1 MRAAA
6 IASLLLVTGL
16 MAGCWM
22 KLYPPIA
29 YLERTAPI
37 YPDARPDDC
46 KITVLNAPPN
56 EPFDVFGHIVAYA
69 GAEEMAERMEML
81 IKKNACEAGADAI
94 VLLPVQK
101 GTHYNTEAMY
111 PDWLV
116 ENGEGQ
122 GRRMAHWTDKRYT
135 VSQRAV
141 TLVFKATA
149 TQTAEQKKPES

>member
-1 MRAAA
+1 MRTF
-6 IASLLLVTGL
+6 SLVTLVLLLEMSTGC
-16 MAGCWM
+16 GF

-37 YPDARPDDC
+37 YPEARPQNC
-46 KITVLNAPPN
+46 KLTVLNAPPK
-56 EPFDVFGHIVAYA
+56 EPFDIFGQIVAYA
-69 GAEEMAERMEML
+69 GAEEMAERMETL

-101 GTHYNTEAMY
+101 GTHYNTDAVY

-122 GRRMAHWTDKRYT
+122 GRRLAHWTDRRYT
-135 VSQRAV
+135 ISQRAV
-141 TLVFKATA
+141 TLVFKSS
-149 TQTAEQKKPES
+149 QIAEQ